1 MKPWLR
7 ISFFILAGLAV
18 VFSSLPA
25 DTRPTP
31 VLAAPGD
38 PTLQERINDA
48 ADGATLDIAAGTY
61 VENLTIHDKNIS
73 LRGANRTTT
82 IIQAASSSQCVIT
95 ADSNKGT
102 RLENLTI
109 TGGHPSGVGG
119 GGCTRLAAP

>member
-61 VENLTIHDKNIS
+61 LENITVHDKNIS
-73 LRGANRTTT
+73 LRGANRATT
-82 IIQAASSSQCVIT
+82 IIQAANSSLRVIT
-95 ADSNKGT
+95 ADSNKGL

-109 TGGHPSGVGG
+109 TGGHPDGG
-119 GGCTRLAAP
+119 AAAGCMRRAGR